1 MRLWYRPGSAAMA
14 PHAALAEAGAE
25 YELAHVDWDD
35 PADAPAEYRRLN
47 PQGRVPTLEDDGL
60 VLTESAAILLYLAE
74 KFPEARLLPADLRD
88 RAEAYRWLL
97 FLTNTVQPAFMR
109 AAYPHRYG
117 SDADREAAALAE
129 HYDLLD
135 RRLEGREWLAGPERS
150 VADLFG
156 FMLVRW
162 GRRFDPPAWARPN
175 LRAFVLRSLELPGVV
190 RTLDEQGLERP
201 SL

>member
-1 MRLWYRPGSAAMA
+1 MA
-14 PHAALAEAGAE
+14 PHMALVEAGAD
-25 YELAHVDWDD
+25 YELVQVDWDD
-35 PADAPAEYRRLN
+35 PADAPDDYRRLN
-47 PQGRVPTLEDDGL
+47 PQGRVPTLEDEGF

-74 KFPEARLLPADLRD
+74 RFPAARLLPAELRD

-109 AAYPHRYG
+109 VAYPHRYG
-117 SDADREAAALAE
+117 SDPEREAVALDE
-129 HYDLLD
+129 HYALLD
-135 RRLEGREWLAGPERS
+135 RALDGREWLAGTERS
-150 VADLFG
+150 VADFFA

-175 LRAFVLRSLELPGVV
+175 LRAFVLRSLELPAVV
-190 RTLDEQGLERP
+190 RTLDEQGLELP